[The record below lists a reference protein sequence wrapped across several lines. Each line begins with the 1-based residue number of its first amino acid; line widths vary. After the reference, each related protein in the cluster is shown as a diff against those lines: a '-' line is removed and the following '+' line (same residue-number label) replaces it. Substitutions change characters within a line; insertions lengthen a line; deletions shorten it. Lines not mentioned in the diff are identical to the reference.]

1 MKNKKIFI
9 AVIALI
15 AIAALMVGVYFAT
28 QEKPIEGEKTITVTV
43 VHRDGS
49 EKSFTCKT
57 TEEKLGPVLV
67 AENIVE
73 DNRDQYGLYI
83 LVADGEKADYNVDQG
98 WWALYKG
105 DEQCGTGADSV
116 VIADG
121 DHYRLVYTVG
131 F

>member
-1 MKNKKIFI
+1 MKNKKIII
-9 AVIALI
+9 AVIAVL
-15 AIAALMVGVYFAT
+15 AVAALMVGVYFGT
-28 QEKPIEGEKTITVTV
+28 REKPIEGEKTITVTV
-43 VHRDGS
+43 VHKDGS
-49 EKSFTCKT
+49 EKAFTCKT

-73 DNRDQYGLYI
+73 ENRDQYGLYI

-98 WWALYKG
+98 WWALYKAE
-105 DEQCGTGADSV
+105 EQCGTGADQV

-121 DHYRLVYTVG
+121 DHFRLVYTVG